1 MSDRAVLRVTGLTVS
16 YFRRRQRLPVIS
28 DLSFEIARGE
38 AYALVGES
46 GCGKTTAAM
55 AVLQHLAPNAVV
67 EAGSIAFEGKELV
80 GIGERE
86 LLSLR
91 GDRIAMVSQNPGSA
105 LNPSMPVGKQIAEV
119 YRFHRGLDKPSA
131 LAEAERML
139 EAVRMPHA
147 AALARR
153 YPHQLSGGQ
162 QQRVMIAMAL
172 ATDPALLVLD
182 EPTTGLDATVEAEV
196 LDLVANLRSE
206 VDAAILFISH
216 NLGIVARLCD
226 RIGVLYAG
234 ELVEEGTVQATLASP
249 RHPYTQGLLRSI
261 PRAGVDKDAQR
272 LIPIV
277 GTLPRLGATVQG
289 CAYAARCPIARDVCR
304 EGPIPLIP
312 VADRLTRCLFPDEVA
327 SIATVADASA
337 GQRARP
343 HNPTPLLT
351 VESVSKTYSSGRKQ
365 VVAVDD
371 VSLEVFRGEFFG
383 LVGESGSGKTSLAR
397 CIAGLSEVSSGRLAL
412 DGVEIRRNPSRRSI
426 DHRRQIQMVFQ
437 NPDGALNP
445 RLSIRR
451 MIARSIRRLA
461 VGLGSANRAA
471 RLTEITEAVHLD
483 AHYLDVTPEAL
494 SGGLKQR
501 VAIARSLA
509 GEPTLVVCDEPT
521 SALDVSIQAAILNLL
536 VDIRN
541 RTDVSYFFISHDLAT
556 IRYLADR
563 VAVMYL
569 GQIVE
574 TGTGHEVFSVPFHPY
589 TEALLSAMPTVRADT
604 RGPRITLTGA
614 LPDPANPPSG
624 CRFHT
629 RCPRSL
635 GDLCR
640 TVAPP
645 WQETGHSLR
654 YRCHIPPDQLATL
667 QIQVQLVEPLESEA

>member
-1 MSDRAVLRVTGLTVS
+1 VS
-16 YFRRRQRLPVIS
+16 N
-28 DLSFEIARGE
+28 LSFEIARGE

-55 AVLQHLAPNAVV
+55 AVLQHLAPNAVI
-67 EAGSIAFEGKELV
+67 EGGSITFEGTELI
-80 GIGERE
+80 GIDEAALRE
-86 LLSLR
+86 LR
-91 GDRIAMVSQNPGSA
+91 GNRIAMVSQNPGSA

-119 YRFHRGLDKPSA
+119 YRFHRGLDKATA
-131 LAEAERML
+131 LTEAERML

-196 LDLVANLRSE
+196 LDLVANLRAE

-234 ELVEEGTVQATLASP
+234 ELVEQGTVESTLSAP

-261 PRAGVDKDAQR
+261 PRPGLDKDAQR
-272 LIPIV
+272 LIPIA
-277 GTLPRLGATVQG
+277 GTLPRLGSIVVG
-289 CAYAARCPIARDVCR
+289 CAYAARCPIARDRCR
-304 EGPIPLIP
+304 EEPIPLIP
-312 VADRLTRCLFPDEVA
+312 IAGGLTRCLYPEEV
-327 SIATVADASA
+327 SGIPTVGHATA
-337 GQRARP
+337 GERARS
-343 HNPTPLLT
+343 HNPVPLLT
-351 VESVSKTYSSGRKQ
+351 VESVSKAYASGRKR

-371 VSLEVFRGEFFG
+371 VSLEVYRGEFFG

-397 CIAGLSEVSSGRLAL
+397 CIAGLSEVSSGRLTL
-412 DGVEIRRNPSRRSI
+412 DGVEIRRDPARRTR

-451 MIARSIRRLA
+451 MIARSIRRLT
-461 VGLGSANRAA
+461 GLGRESRAQ
-471 RLTEITEAVHLD
+471 RLSEITQAVHLD
-483 AHYLDVTPEAL
+483 AQFLDVTPEAL

-541 RTDVSYFFISHDLAT
+541 RTDVSYLFISHDLAT
-556 IRYLADR
+556 VRYIADR

-574 TGTGHEVFSVPFHPY
+574 TGSGREVFSVPFHPY
-589 TEALLSAMPTVRADT
+589 TEALLSAMPSIETDST
-604 RGPRITLTGA
+604 GSRITLSGA
-614 LPDPANPPSG
+614 LPDPANPPTG

-635 GDLCR
+635 GELC
-640 TVAPP
+640 VAVEPP
-645 WQETGHSLR
+645 WQASGESLR
-654 YRCHIPPDQLATL
+654 YRCHIPPDELTPL
-667 QIQVQLVEPLESEA
+667 QQADQVAEPPDREVEV